1 MGDGTP
7 ETEAE
12 LEAFRQQWRE
22 EVTARNRR
30 AGGQTNDI
38 RQSETKVSVS
48 SKGSAGPST
57 ARRKDAID
65 YSDDFEPRAYHDL
78 PDKEE
83 HLKLGVDGQNHDRD
97 VDREPSSALEHY
109 ERAVEKETQGQ
120 LGDSMRHYRKAF
132 KLDDG
137 VHEAYKRKH
146 FPPSFFAKHKSASQN
161 VFGTTVTA
169 SEGGS
174 HGQDSGSAMPPTVKQ
189 LIDGFSALRIE
200 AAAPPSDASPQEPSP
215 FAQLP
220 EEILS
225 QILNN
230 VASTDVA
237 SFARLSQVCKRLA
250 FLVMTE
256 ESIWKQ
262 VALGERFGFKAMHY
276 DYACDLNGKPLEA
289 DHNPDR
295 YLDLPSDN
303 IDEGFV
309 PVSTPDERQI
319 AFPALTDA
327 LLRSTYS
334 SSYRL
339 LFRSRPRVRFNG
351 CYISTVNY
359 TRAGGNNT
367 NTLTWGAPVHV
378 VTYFRYLRFF
388 RDGTCISLLT
398 TSEPMDVVHHLTK
411 ENLTHANAHTTSLL
425 PSSVMKDALRG
436 RWRLSGP
443 SSSTG
448 AETEGDV
455 HVETVGVTPKYT
467 YRMLLALA
475 HAGKAARNNKL
486 AWKGFWSWNRLT
498 DDWGEFGL
506 RNDRAFYWSRVGS
519 YGMDTPPMRLLRW
532 AVVLSTGRSLGFAD
546 QQIVLADDTENTVK
560 PYNVAI
566 VGAGAAGSSSAYH
579 LSKYAAEAGI
589 PVNITIFERN
599 TYIGGRSTTTY
610 AYGEPAYPVE
620 LGASI
625 FVEVNQ
631 ILVSAVDEFN
641 LSTSASQAA
650 GEPKVPGAALAVWD
664 GKTFVVSMNSEGGW
678 WDIARLLWKYGLA
691 PIRTINLMK
700 ATVVKFSKM
709 YTTPIFPFT
718 SLGQAV
724 QDVGLL
730 PVTAS
735 TGEQYMLENGIT
747 GAFGHDVVQA
757 STRVNYAQ
765 NLNRIHGLEA
775 MVCMATDGAMAVAG
789 GNWQIFEQMVLA
801 SRATILLET
810 AVTEIRRERSGHY
823 ALSFSSS
830 PHQSKAAE
838 ETEQNE
844 TQDFDTLILA
854 SPLQFSNIS
863 FSPPLSYPPDRIPYV
878 RLHVTLFTSRHLLS
892 PTFFGLPSTQ
902 PVPKVIL
909 TTTPSSPND
918 SREVPLEFFSISL
931 LRTVINPET
940 EDPEYLYKIF
950 SPTPLSRGW
959 IVKLLGQQRSEDPD
973 SSIISWL
980 ETKVWDSYPY
990 EFPRVTF
997 DELQFPWADAYG
1009 EEATTRIKRLNGT
1022 GMNWYYTSSIES
1034 FISTMETCAL
1044 MGKNVAA
1051 IIVDAFKSRE
1061 GVHTGM

>member
-1 MGDGTP
+1 MRLSDM
-7 ETEAE
+7 
-12 LEAFRQQWRE
+12 
-22 EVTARNRR
+22 VTISKQRWVAVSFSGSIIVLLLIDTDHTGFLFTIVMSTQSPQRPSRR
-30 AGGQTNDI
+30 AISRRKIVVDDDGSDIENTN
-38 RQSETKVSVS
+38 VSVDTRDEEEEFTPAPARS
-48 SKGSAGPST
+48 SRTSP
-57 ARRKDAID
+57 RRKTHV
-65 YSDDFEPRAYHDL
+65 EPDTPRRRTTAATRRTRPADL
-78 PDKEE
+78 M
-83 HLKLGVDGQNHDRD
+83 
-97 VDREPSSALEHY
+97 EP
-109 ERAVEKETQGQ
+109 
-120 LGDSMRHYRKAF
+120 
-132 KLDDG
+132 
-137 VHEAYKRKH
+137 
-146 FPPSFFAKHKSASQN
+146 
-161 VFGTTVTA
+161 
-169 SEGGS
+169 
-174 HGQDSGSAMPPTVKQ
+174 
-189 LIDGFSALRIE
+189 
-200 AAAPPSDASPQEPSP
+200 
-215 FAQLP
+215 
-220 EEILS
+220 S
-225 QILNN
+225 QILSPPES
-230 VASTDVA
+230 VRDEPLSPTKKSPPKRRSAKDARTVRKSRVSRVSIASDATDLAPPTPQATA
-237 SFARLSQVCKRLA
+237 SPEPQ
-250 FLVMTE
+250 T
-256 ESIWKQ
+256 
-262 VALGERFGFKAMHY
+262 
-276 DYACDLNGKPLEA
+276 
-289 DHNPDR
+289 
-295 YLDLPSDN
+295 
-303 IDEGFV
+303 
-309 PVSTPDERQI
+309 
-319 AFPALTDA
+319 
-327 LLRSTYS
+327 LRS
-334 SSYRL
+334 
-339 LFRSRPRVRFNG
+339 
-351 CYISTVNY
+351 
-359 TRAGGNNT
+359 
-367 NTLTWGAPVHV
+367 
-378 VTYFRYLRFF
+378 
-388 RDGTCISLLT
+388 
-398 TSEPMDVVHHLTK
+398 
-411 ENLTHANAHTTSLL
+411 
-425 PSSVMKDALRG
+425 
-436 RWRLSGP
+436 
-443 SSSTG
+443 
-448 AETEGDV
+448 
-455 HVETVGVTPKYT
+455 
-467 YRMLLALA
+467 
-475 HAGKAARNNKL
+475 
-486 AWKGFWSWNRLT
+486 
-498 DDWGEFGL
+498 
-506 RNDRAFYWSRVGS
+506 
-519 YGMDTPPMRLLRW
+519 DTPPMRLLRW